1 MIMSPMR
8 IGTERHPDR
17 QDVLEQH
24 VAAQVA
30 DLHQRKIIPMVG
42 RRAPLLAVIFVA
54 VVETV
59 VRTTRVT
66 VGQAGRGGT

>member
-42 RRAPLLAVIFVA
+42 RRAPLLAVIFGCRSRNGSKDDKGNG
-54 VVETV
+54 
-59 VRTTRVT
+59 RT
-66 VGQAGRGGT
+66 GWPG